1 MRIENLRFEKK
12 SDRARVTATVL
23 WEDCGRPKQDIYFE
37 TVEEF
42 ADSLSCN
49 PHAFLVACI
58 MPALYFGEERVSI
71 EGSVCPELRDGLD
84 IVLNWMRYWWYEP
97 ARKIVRIEAK
107 TSSGYIRP
115 QTPYDRAG
123 FFFSGGVDSLSVLR
137 ANRLNYPSDHP
148 GSFKDGLLVSGLE
161 IRDPG
166 IFGYVQDSL
175 SVLAKDAS
183 ITLIPVYT
191 NIRDLGPEDNIE
203 FWDEFWKKEFM
214 GATFAAVAHV
224 LAKRLTSLS
233 NSSDHDIP
241 NMHPFSSHPLINP
254 YYSSSYLRI
263 RLEGFTLSRLDKTK
277 LVAGWDSAL
286 QHLRVCNKTEL
297 YQPGLL
303 NCGKC
308 EKCVRTMMSLLVFGV
323 LKKASAFPVHD
334 VSEEMVNVCGP
345 LASNTF
351 FFSEELVAPLAKIGR
366 HDLVRAIERKIAE
379 YHHSEKSRTLRKKF
393 IEPILEYDQKHLNG
407 RLRAL
412 KRFFSPGGAIWGK

>member
-1 MRIENLRFEKK
+1 MRIENLRFEKTG
-12 SDRARVTATVL
+12 DRARVTATVL
-23 WEDCGRPKQDIYFE
+23 WEDCGRPTQDIYFE

-58 MPALYFGEERVSI
+58 MPALYFGEERISI
-71 EGSVCPELRDGLD
+71 EEGVCPELRDGLE

-97 ARKIVRIEAK
+97 TKKIVRIEAK
-107 TSSGYIRP
+107 TSSGNVRP
-115 QTPYDRAG
+115 ETNYRAG
-123 FFFSGGVDSLSVLR
+123 FFFSGGVDSLSALR

-148 GSFKDGLLVSGLE
+148 GSFKDGLLVCGLE
-161 IRDPG
+161 IRDLK

-175 SVLAKDAS
+175 SLLAKDADVK
-183 ITLIPVYT
+183 LIPIYT
-191 NIRDLGPEDNIE
+191 NIRELGPEDSVV
-203 FWDEFWKKEFM
+203 FWEDFWKKEFM
-214 GATFAAVAHV
+214 GATFASVAHV

-254 YYSSSYLRI
+254 YYSSSDLRV
-263 RLEGFTLSRLDKTK
+263 RLEGFTLSRLDKTS
-277 LVAGWDSAL
+277 LLAGWDSAL

-297 YQPGLL
+297 YQPGML

-308 EKCVRTMMSLLVFGV
+308 EKCVRTMISLLVFDV
-323 LKKASAFPVHD
+323 LKKASAFPLHE
-334 VSEEMVNVCGP
+334 VSEEMVNICGP

-351 FFSEELVAPLAKIGR
+351 FFSEELVAPLVKIGR
-366 HDLVRAIERKIAE
+366 HDLSRAIERKIAE
-379 YHHSEKSRTLRKKF
+379 YHHSERSMTLRKKYV
-393 IEPILEYDQKHLNG
+393 EPILEYDQKHFNG

-412 KRFFSPGGAIWGK
+412 KRVFFRGGAILGK